1 VVQTGAKIQSGG
13 LYCGLINNEYQG
25 SLKLIVASPPMA
37 DAEKVITVNNIK
49 DKNLFFNILVLYIT
63 SWKKKK

>member
-13 LYCGLINNEYQG
+13 LYCGLFNNEYQG

-37 DAEKVITVNNIK
+37 DAE
-49 DKNLFFNILVLYIT
+49 
-63 SWKKKK
+63 